1 MNKQVVLSVYSLVLL
16 SWFLLENSSDLAI
29 LHVGWNHQLN
39 YVEGMVN
46 TNHVAKILAP
56 CHRSQCRTEREG
68 TWKLIQNTIVIEAL
82 VSQWLGIKLTNS
94 LLKGLG
100 VLMKHTFIQCH
111 MTWSYPEALL
121 LGVQWCKCLISSRT
135 WPWGSFYA
143 GKFAADYEAFFL
155 MVAMLQ
161 VSLTV
166 EDVFMS
172 WIEQSITWK

>member
-1 MNKQVVLSVYSLVLL
+1 
-16 SWFLLENSSDLAI
+16 
-29 LHVGWNHQLN
+29 
-39 YVEGMVN
+39 
-46 TNHVAKILAP
+46 
-56 CHRSQCRTEREG
+56 
-68 TWKLIQNTIVIEAL
+68 
-82 VSQWLGIKLTNS
+82 
-94 LLKGLG
+94 
-100 VLMKHTFIQCH
+100 

-121 LGVQWCKCLISSRT
+121 LGVQWCKCLISST

-172 WIEQSITWK
+172 WIEQSITLK